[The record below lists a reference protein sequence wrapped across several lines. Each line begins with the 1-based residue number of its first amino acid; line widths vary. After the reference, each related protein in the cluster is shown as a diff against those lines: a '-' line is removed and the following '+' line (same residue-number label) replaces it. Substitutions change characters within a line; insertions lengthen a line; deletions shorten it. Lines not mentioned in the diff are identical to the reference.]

1 MTVAEL
7 MAALAAFNFSD
18 EVVIAAQG
26 RAVTGSGQVAIGSL
40 YRTTKAT
47 VAIWAT
53 LPLWLADPLDDV
65 LTDTRLAEPSTADKI
80 RALGVGQ
87 SILLDKPQTSVSSY
101 ASQIGRRLGRR
112 YKTKQSKDRT
122 STTVVRV
129 S

>member
-7 MAALAAFNFSD
+7 MAALAAYPFSA
-18 EVVIAAQG
+18 EVIIRSKDHHGWFYATRIDG
-26 RAVTGSGQVAIGSL
+26 ISGSVGPVVVEPS
-40 YRTTKAT
+40 K
-47 VAIWAT
+47 
-53 LPLWLADPLDDV
+53 PLRLDDPLANV

-101 ASQIGRRLGRR
+101 AAQIGRRLGRR
-112 YKTKQSKDRT
+112 YKTKQSKDRS
-122 STTVVRV
+122 STTVVRI

>member
-18 EVVIAAQG
+18 EVVIRLQG
-26 RAVTGSGQVAIGSL
+26 TVVGVSTVWQWKPNRVACIEPSE
-40 YRTTKAT
+40 
-47 VAIWAT
+47 
-53 LPLWLADPLDDV
+53 PLVVDDPLGTIV
-65 LTDTRLAEPSTADKI
+65 LQDTPRLELSTADKI

-101 ASQIGRRLGRR
+101 VTQIGRRLGRR
-112 YKTKQSKDRT
+112 YKTKMSADRT
-122 STTVVRV
+122 NTTVVRI